1 MNANP
6 ADELSR
12 VFSCRTRRIVVDQSE
27 LEAELYAVTTELGN
41 ELIALTPEFMNEIQF
56 EIVATD
62 DGGADI
68 GLMEIHPEVKYV
80 ALSPDVYA
88 CCSKYLPLVK
98 RYAPGWRRSLITLR
112 EGDGN
117 WKFTVDYEYK

>member
-1 MNANP
+1 M
-6 ADELSR
+6 
-12 VFSCRTRRIVVDQSE
+12 VDRSE
-27 LEAELYAVTTELGN
+27 LEPRLHAVTNELAN
-41 ELIALTPEFMNEIQF
+41 ELITLTPEFMNEIQF
-56 EIVATD
+56 EIVSTD

-80 ALSPDVYA
+80 ALSPFVFD

-98 RYAPGWRRSLITLR
+98 QYAPGWRRSLITLR

-117 WKFTVDYEYK
+117 WKVTVDFEYK